1 VTTTATTPW
10 APAHRSLT
18 VGVVMMVTVV
28 AFQAMGVGTA
38 LPAVARDL
46 GGLSAYGWAF
56 SGFLLASIVGMVAA
70 GQIADAS
77 GPVRPF
83 TLAVLAFAGGSV
95 LASAASSWGMLI
107 AGRALQGL
115 GDGASIA
122 LVYVSVARAYPAVL
136 YGRVMALLS
145 TAWVLPSLLGPGLAG
160 LVAEHMG
167 WRWVFL
173 MLLPLLPVA
182 FALALPG
189 LRGLER
195 PAAATPRASRLPAA
209 VALAVGA
216 GGLLAA
222 LQLGW
227 RVGLIVGAASLGLG
241 VPAFLRLLPRGTL
254 RLRRGLPSSIAARGM
269 VAVGFIGADA
279 FLPLALTRLHGLSIA
294 QAGLLLS
301 AGSLSWSAGG
311 ILQGRLDGRDGG
323 TGRPRRVR
331 LGGAILTAGLLI
343 TAYGLVATDAGW
355 PLALAGFVVAGLG
368 IGIGYPSVGALA
380 LAQAPGGAE
389 GSVSS
394 ALQLSE
400 TIGVAIF
407 TGAAGAIV
415 ALGIHRG
422 WPGETAITVIFGA
435 AAAIAAATV
444 LAGRRV
450 VATTRSR

>member
-1 VTTTATTPW
+1 VNPAATPW

-18 VGVVMMVTVV
+18 IGVVMMVTVV

-46 GGLSAYGWAF
+46 GGLNAYGWAF

-70 GQIADAS
+70 GQIADVT

-95 LASAASSWGMLI
+95 VASAASSWAMLI
-107 AGRALQGL
+107 AGRALQGA

-122 LVYVSVARAYPAVL
+122 LVYVSVARAYPPVL

-160 LVAEHMG
+160 LVAEHFG

-189 LRGLER
+189 LRGLDP
-195 PAAATPRASRLPAA
+195 PAAGGPRESRLPAA
-209 VALAVGA
+209 VALAAGA

-227 RVGLIVGAASLGLG
+227 VVGLVLGAASLGLG
-241 VPAFLRLLPRGTL
+241 VPAFLRLLPQGTL
-254 RLRRGLPSSIAARGM
+254 RLRRGLPSGIAVRGLL
-269 VAVGFIGADA
+269 AVGFLGADA
-279 FLPLALTRLHGLSIA
+279 FLPLALTRLHGLSIS
-294 QAGLLLS
+294 QTGLILS

-311 ILQGRLDGRDGG
+311 ILQGRVDGRDGG
-323 TGRPRRVR
+323 SGRARRVR
-331 LGGAILTAGLLI
+331 IGGAILTLGVLI
-343 TAYGLVATDAGW
+343 SGYGLVATDAGW

-368 IGIGYPSVGALA
+368 IGLGYPSVGALA
-380 LAQAPGGAE
+380 LSQAPAGAE

-394 ALQLSE
+394 SLQLIE

-415 ALGIHRG
+415 AAGIQHG
-422 WPGETAITVIFGA
+422 WAGEVAIAAIYA
-435 AAAIAAATV
+435 AAAALAAAT
-444 LAGRRV
+444 LFAGRRIT
-450 VATTRSR
+450 ARSP

>member
-1 VTTTATTPW
+1 VTPW

-18 VGVVMMVTVV
+18 IGVVMMVTVV
-28 AFQAMGVGTA
+28 AFQAMGVGTV

-46 GGLSAYGWAF
+46 GGLNAYGWAF

-70 GQIADAS
+70 GQVADAT

-83 TLAVLAFAGGSV
+83 TVAVVAFAAGSM
-95 LASAASSWGMLI
+95 LAAVASSWGMLI

-115 GDGASIA
+115 GDGAIIA
-122 LVYVSVARAYPAVL
+122 LVYVSVRRAYPAVL
-136 YGRVMALLS
+136 YGQVMALLS
-145 TAWVLPSLLGPGLAG
+145 TAWVLPALVGPGLAG
-160 LVAEHMG
+160 LVAEHAG

-182 FALALPG
+182 FTLALPG

-195 PAAATPRASRLPAA
+195 RAEGSRESRLPAA
-209 VALAVGA
+209 LALAAGA

-222 LQLGW
+222 LGLGW
-227 RVGLIVGAASLGLG
+227 PAGAVLAALSIGVG
-241 VPAFLRLLPRGTL
+241 VPAFLRLLPGGTL
-254 RLRRGLPSSIAARGM
+254 RLRHGLPSGIAVRGM
-269 VAVGFIGADA
+269 LAVGFLGADA
-279 FLPLALTRLHGLSIA
+279 FLPLALTQLHGLSIA
-294 QAGLLLS
+294 QAGLILS

-323 TGRPRRVR
+323 TGRAARVR
-331 LGGAILTAGLLI
+331 LGGAILTAGVLV
-343 TAYGLVATDAGW
+343 TAFGLVATGAGW
-355 PLALAGFVVAGLG
+355 PVATVGFVIAGLG

-380 LAQAPGGAE
+380 LSQAPAGAE
-389 GSVSS
+389 GSVAS
-394 ALQLSE
+394 ALQLME

-415 ALGIHRG
+415 AAGLQRG
-422 WPGETAITVIFGA
+422 WAGETAIAVIFGGA
-435 AAAIAAATV
+435 AALAAGTV

-450 VATTRSR
+450 S

>member
-1 VTTTATTPW
+1 
-10 APAHRSLT
+10 
-18 VGVVMMVTVV
+18 
-28 AFQAMGVGTA
+28 

-46 GGLSAYGWAF
+46 GGLGAYGWAF
-56 SGFLLASIVGMVAA
+56 SGFLLASIVGMVGA
-70 GQIADAS
+70 GQLADAT

-95 LASAASSWGMLI
+95 LASVSSSWGMLI
-107 AGRALQGL
+107 AGRALQGA
-115 GDGASIA
+115 GDGATIA
-122 LVYVSVARAYPAVL
+122 LVYVSVARAYPPRL

-160 LVAEHMG
+160 LVAEHLG

-195 PAAATPRASRLPAA
+195 RAADAASGNGRLVAA
-209 VALAVGA
+209 VALAAGA

-222 LQLGW
+222 LGLG
-227 RVGLIVGAASLGLG
+227 RALGAALAAASLGLG
-241 VPAFLRLLPRGTL
+241 LPAFLRLLPGGTL
-254 RLRRGLPSSIAARGM
+254 RLRRGLPSGIAVRGM
-269 VAVGFIGADA
+269 LAVGFLGADA
-279 FLPLALTRLHGLSIA
+279 FLPLALTQLHGLSIS
-294 QAGLLLS
+294 QAGLILS

-331 LGGAILTAGLLI
+331 LGGAILAAGVLVTGL
-343 TAYGLVATDAGW
+343 GLVATGAGW
-355 PLALAGFVVAGLG
+355 PLATAGFVVAGLG

-380 LAQAPGGAE
+380 LSQAPAGAE
-389 GSVSS
+389 GGVSS
-394 ALQLSE
+394 ALQLIE

-407 TGAAGAIV
+407 TGVAGAIV
-415 ALGIHRG
+415 ALGIDHG
-422 WPGETAITVIFGA
+422 WAGETAIAAIFA
-435 AAAIAAATV
+435 AAAGLAAVTV

-450 VATTRSR
+450 AG